1 MGRESLNSL
10 YQIRYKEKRREEKE
24 RVSMFSASLKK
35 IKVGEE
41 EAKHVCLSR
50 QAGACHDKSVR
61 EQLMNGLFVATST
74 RLSRQASTSAA

>member
-1 MGRESLNSL
+1 MGRESINSL
-10 YQIRYKEKRREEKE
+10 YQIRYREKRREEKE

-41 EAKHVCLSR
+41 AKHVCLSR

-61 EQLMNGLFVATST
+61 EQLMKGLFVATST
-74 RLSRQASTSAA
+74 CLSRQASTSAA